1 MIYVLLFLIGV
12 AAGHRA
18 GIALAAVAIGA
29 ALGWIDLTG
38 TWAAFAANIIAV
50 IVLVVLA
57 IAEAWRDK
65 QPGTGSRLDVPSL
78 IVRAVAGAL
87 AGAVLGLPSGN
98 WIAGIVLGAIGA
110 IAGAYEGFYVRG
122 FMAKLLGRDL
132 YAALLE
138 DVITAVI
145 ALLVVYLA

>member
-29 ALGWIDLTG
+29 WLGWIDLGG
-38 TWAAFAANIIAV
+38 TWAAFVANIITV
-50 IVLVVLA
+50 VVLVVLA
-57 IAEAWRDK
+57 LGEAWRDK
-65 QPGTGSRLDVPSL
+65 QPGTGSRLEPSSL
-78 IVRAVAGAL
+78 IARAVAGAL

-98 WIAGIVLGAIGA
+98 LIAGVILGIVGAV
-110 IAGAYEGFYVRG
+110 AGTYEGFYVRG

-138 DVITAVI
+138 DVITVVI
-145 ALLVVYLA
+145 ALLVVYFT